1 MVAAEQAWSSRVAAA
16 LLDNHGV
23 PGDWVTGSRMLDVV
37 LLPVIF
43 AIAFPVLRLLLKK
56 YIYQVSAVR
65 QTKLGAAPAVLL
77 VVVSTIHS
85 VNTAS
90 QQALRIALGW
100 QVCRAAASAGGN
112 MLHPLEPC

>member
-1 MVAAEQAWSSRVAAA
+1 MTATVQGWSSILPAA

-56 YIYQVSAVR
+56 YIYQVNASSKFG
-65 QTKLGAAPAVLL
+65 TAPGVPPVA
-77 VVVSTIHS
+77 
-85 VNTAS
+85 
-90 QQALRIALGW
+90 
-100 QVCRAAASAGGN
+100 
-112 MLHPLEPC
+112 